1 MPFQL
6 VLTLDYA
13 ADTQW
18 RWVLSDAAGRFLADH
33 EVSLD
38 PSEPAYE
45 SFSDL
50 PQQLRRYE
58 NVRPA
63 EEVLSELGAWMGERV
78 FGAVG
83 ERLLDYEQS
92 PACVVQV
99 RVPPAAQNLLFR
111 PFELA
116 HLGGR
121 PLAGRDFRL
130 IYTVARDAA
139 HRPGGSAPKDAGAT
153 ETLRVLGVFSLPRD
167 ATPLNLRRERYR
179 LQQLVRRFVQTRGLA
194 VELRLLQYGATR
206 RLLADIVQEAPGWDV
221 MHFSGHG
228 AEGELILER
237 PDGTADE
244 IDAEELAKLLRPAG
258 ARLKLLTLSACY
270 SGAADVRAARAQ
282 VGLDDPQERS
292 TAPAQATN
300 VLPSL
305 GQRLAEELDC
315 AVLAMRYPVE
325 DTFATELALTL
336 YDRLLDKRQPLPQ
349 ALQLALSDAL
359 SPAREPFRPEF
370 SRLTPLLFGARA
382 ADLTLQAPRLTSS
395 AFAPPQ
401 TGLFGFPP
409 MPVRF
414 VGRLM
419 PMLDAS
425 QALAPESG
433 KTGVLFYGMA
443 GAGKTA
449 CALELA
455 YHYDPKNLERFTAFV
470 WHKAPDEGHDIAD
483 ALTRL
488 ALSMEDQLPGLELV
502 GLIDDPQDF
511 KRKALPR
518 LRALLQDHAILLVL
532 DNLEGLLTSQGDWR
546 DPRWGELLGVLLD
559 HDGLSRLVLTSRR
572 VPSALAVH
580 PRLQAD
586 PIHALSFPES
596 VLLARQLPNLKQLF
610 KDGAGRERLRR
621 ILRAAQGHPKLLELA
636 DGLAADTAALEAQL
650 ARDETA
656 TAHADAARIAF
667 FESGRSDRP
676 EDIFVRELRAWTEG
690 VARNLPPTARLLSQ
704 FLARLEDSD
713 RTLDVVEAN
722 WEDFLKRLT
731 GEREEGQQPAPEPAL
746 SQAQAALTE
755 PGLGL
760 EISLN
765 QLAQA
770 GLIEIETT
778 ISQEQQ
784 TELTPESLQTLLP
797 ILAAQNPEVAAL
809 MNNPQ
814 GFDPQDLLP
823 HIQAALA
830 DPTDPALQAWL
841 NSQQTS
847 VTRQRFRLHP
857 GVAEALLRSAPPA
870 VPDAADKELGDYFV
884 AMYRHGIKT
893 EMQGGGRL
901 VVEGARHAVPYLL
914 RAQRLEEAALLLERM
929 IQRDTTTDT
938 LALAIPLLR
947 HIMEKTQDTAK
958 GLENL
963 GVLASALS
971 KAGHYAEAEQMERD
985 RIARCVAQGNYRLAA
1000 TGSIKLFY
1008 LLLRDG
1014 RFEEALRVAE
1024 EQAAYARRA
1033 GRGLWTQLVSEC
1045 LRLQALGALGHYAEV
1060 LDAVEQ
1066 YRVQMKGM
1074 PEQGSTEEIVS
1085 PWNVREGLLDTGHTA
1100 AVGLKQWETALALNA
1115 ERVKYQRQRGA
1126 NEFELARSRFND
1138 YGPLL
1143 RLGRDKDARDLLEY
1157 CRAVFERESALYELS
1172 AVYGALAD
1180 LEYEEGHPV
1189 SAARFEQTALR
1200 YKYQMGGPEDC
1211 AISHNNL
1218 ANYIERAE
1226 GGEPDAVL
1234 AHRLAAGVIYL
1245 QISSGIL
1252 RTTIHNLA
1260 GSPLPPAPPSFEQV
1274 CAVVEQV
1281 EGVRFREMF
1290 ARLPKRAPDGD
1301 AAIQAVWEMAK
1312 AEAERLNDERAQIE
1326 ALLANLPEAVREA
1339 LLSGDE
1345 EQFNAAF
1352 AQLTPEQQQAVM
1364 AALQATAAQAGSEPE
1379 QEGEDRAREVLREF
1393 EPLLQAIAAVAR
1405 GDAEGREEIEEVL
1418 PQLEEDGW
1426 HITEAVGR
1434 IWAGERDAEALTGG
1448 LDEQDAALVRRV
1460 LGLLEST

>member
-18 RWVLSDAAGRFLADH
+18 RWVLSDADGGFLADH

-38 PSEPAYE
+38 PSEPVYE
-45 SFSDL
+45 AFKDL

-58 NVRPA
+58 NVRTA
-63 EEVLSELGAWMGERV
+63 EEVLSELGAWMGEKV

-83 ERLLDYEQS
+83 EWLLGYEQP

-121 PLAGRDFRL
+121 PLAERDFRL

-167 ATPLNLRRERYR
+167 ATPLNLRQERYR

-206 RLLADIVQEAPGWDV
+206 RLLADVVQEAPGWDV

-282 VGLDDPQERS
+282 VGLENPQERS
-292 TAPAQATN
+292 TTPAQATN

-359 SPAREPFRPEF
+359 SPAREPFRLDF

-382 ADLTLQAPRLTSS
+382 ADLTLQAPRRTSS

-409 MPVRF
+409 MPKRF

-455 YHYDPKNLERFTAFV
+455 YHYDLKNLERFTAFV

-483 ALTRL
+483 ALTRF
-488 ALSMEDQLPGLELV
+488 ALSMEDQLPDFELV
-502 GLIDDPQDF
+502 GLIDNPQDF
-511 KRKALPR
+511 RRKALPR
-518 LRALLQDHAILLVL
+518 LRGLLENYAILLVL
-532 DNLEGLLTSQGDWR
+532 DNLEGLLTSQGEWR

-572 VPSALAVH
+572 TPSALARH

-610 KDGAGRERLRR
+610 KDNAGREKLRR
-621 ILRAAQGHPKLLELA
+621 ILRDAQGHPKLLELA
-636 DGLAADTAALEAQL
+636 DGLAADPAALEAQL

-667 FESGRSDRP
+667 FESGSSDRP

-690 VARNLPPTARLLSQ
+690 VARNLTPTARLLSQ

-713 RTLDVVEAN
+713 RTREVVEAN

-755 PGLGL
+755 PGFGL
-760 EISLN
+760 EMSLN
-765 QLAQA
+765 QLAQV

-797 ILAAQNPEVAAL
+797 ILAAQNPEVATML
-809 MNNPQ
+809 NNPQ
-814 GFDPQDLLP
+814 GFDPQAFLP

-830 DPTDPALQAWL
+830 NPTDPALQAWL
-841 NSQQTS
+841 DSQQTT

-870 VPDAADKELGDYFV
+870 VSNAADKELGDYFV
-884 AMYRHGIKT
+884 ALFSHGIET
-893 EMQGGGRL
+893 EMQGGGQL
-901 VVEGARHAVPYLL
+901 VVEGARHAAPYLL
-914 RAQRLEEAALLLERM
+914 RTQRWAEASTLLERM
-929 IQRDTTTDT
+929 IHRDTSPDT

-947 HIMEKTQDTAK
+947 HL
-958 GLENL
+958 LEQTRGTKREL
-963 GVLASALS
+963 IDAGVLAVALLT
-971 KAGHYAEAEQMERD
+971 AGRHLEAGIALRELIERC
-985 RIARCVAQGNYRLAA
+985 IAQDNYRLASVNA
-1000 TGSIKLFY
+1000 GFLFH
-1008 LLLRDG
+1008 LLLLTS
-1014 RFEEALRVAE
+1014 RFEEALQMAE
-1024 EQAAYARRA
+1024 EKAAYTRRA
-1033 GRGLWTQLVSEC
+1033 GLGPWTQLGDEAR
-1045 LRLQALGALGHYAEV
+1045 RLQALSALGRYAEV
-1060 LDAVEQ
+1060 LAALEQ
-1066 YRVQMKGM
+1066 YRARMKDL
-1074 PEQGSTEEIVS
+1074 PEQSDAEEVTT
-1085 PWNVREGLLDTGHTA
+1085 PWNVREGLLSVGHTA
-1100 AVGLKQWETALALNA
+1100 AVGLMQWETALALNA
-1115 ERVKYQRQRGA
+1115 ELVKYQRQRGA
-1126 NEFELARSRFND
+1126 DEFELAGSRFND
-1138 YGPLL
+1138 YSPLL

-1172 AVYGALAD
+1172 AVYSALAD
-1180 LEYEEGHPV
+1180 LEDEEGHPA
-1189 SAARFEQTALR
+1189 SAARFEQAALR
-1200 YKYQMGGPEDC
+1200 YTYQTGGPEDC
-1211 AISHNNL
+1211 AVSHNNL

-1234 AHRLAAGVIYL
+1234 AHRLAAGVIRV
-1245 QISSGIL
+1245 QISSGTL
-1252 RTTIHNLA
+1252 RTTIRNLA
-1260 GSPLPPAPPSFEQV
+1260 LSSLPPAPPSFEWV
-1274 CAVVEQV
+1274 CATVEQV
-1281 EGVRFREMF
+1281 EGVRFRELF

-1312 AEAERLNDERAQIE
+1312 AEAGRLNERAQLE
-1326 ALLANLPEAVREA
+1326 ALLSGLPEAVREA

-1364 AALQATAAQAGSEPE
+1364 TVLEDDAGQSGSEAE
-1379 QEGEDRAREVLREF
+1379 QEDEDRAEEVLREF

-1405 GDAEGREEIEEVL
+1405 GDAEGREKIEELL
-1418 PQLEEDGW
+1418 PQLEEKGW
-1426 HITEAVGR
+1426 HISDAVGR

-1460 LGLLEST
+1460 LELLEST